1 MITVSELIDILTK
14 EISKDISVLNCGV
27 QIDDYNLKVRF
38 VHPNQK
44 EPQEHGNGKWQQDT
58 GQKAAAPYDHW
69 KEVKV

>member
-38 VHPNQK
+38 VRPISKDTTVQNTG
-44 EPQEHGNGKWQQDT
+44 EWQQDT

-69 KEVKV
+69 KEVKG